1 MMIFIVWIAFILLQ
15 QKSKLE
21 SHRRVYENYYNIIMP
36 SEDTKI
42 LEFNQYQKSDKTPSI
57 SYVDLECIIEKSDG
71 LEIIMKIH
79 LHQKQANTF
88 HQIFQFLQYLHLEAQ
103 KISMI

>member
-1 MMIFIVWIAFILLQ
+1 MIMSFEF
-15 QKSKLE
+15 
-21 SHRRVYENYYNIIMP
+21 
-36 SEDTKI
+36 TKI

>member
-1 MMIFIVWIAFILLQ
+1 
-15 QKSKLE
+15 
-21 SHRRVYENYYNIIMP
+21 MP
-36 SEDTKI
+36 FEDTKI
-42 LEFNQYQKSDKTPSI
+42 LELNQYQKSDKTPSI

-71 LEIIMKIH
+71 LEIIMKNH
-79 LHQKQANTF
+79 LQQKQANTF